1 MWNFLHSNLCIIH
14 CCDRLGQVE
23 DARRHICFPGLQPD
37 AAELRKLEVV
47 EKHLKKC
54 TDARRV
60 GDWKS
65 VLRENDSAIAAGA
78 DFSPQVTIGV

>member
-23 DARRHICFPGLQPD
+23 DARRHLCFPGLQPD
-37 AAELRKLEVV
+37 AAELQKLEVV
-47 EKHLKKC
+47 AKHLKKC

>member
-1 MWNFLHSNLCIIH
+1 MKFSSLTSHKIRCY
-14 CCDRLGQVE
+14 DRLGQVE
-23 DARRHICFPGLQPD
+23 NARRHLCFPGLQPD
-37 AAELRKLEVV
+37 ASELRKLEVV

-65 VLRENDSAIAAGA
+65 VLREAESAIAAGA
-78 DFSPQVTIGV
+78 DFSPQVTIGF